1 MNLILL
7 FSSYFLPF
15 YSWSCDSEGIRMIPG
30 RAAVSATQGLVKT
43 GQFASDAV
51 NVLNTT
57 DSILN
62 RLIPDEEEEMPGK
75 DETTY
80 ISKKT
85 VLTHHVMIELLSDN
99 LAKEL
104 FRPDQRI
111 EAQSFLQRLL
121 FSCCCPPKP
130 LMQLSI
136 CVGAGGFV
144 VLLIEVK
151 KSFLRD

>member
-1 MNLILL
+1 
-7 FSSYFLPF
+7 
-15 YSWSCDSEGIRMIPG
+15 MIPA

-62 RLIPDEEEEMPGK
+62 RLIPEEEEEMPGK

-85 VLTHHVMIELLSDN
+85 VLTHNVMIELLSDN

-130 LMQLSI
+130 LMQVSI
-136 CVGAGGFV
+136 SDAGLQEALKIERDPAFSQAVNVFGRV
-144 VLLIEVK
+144 STGMGETISQAAWVSRVL
-151 KSFLRD
+151 